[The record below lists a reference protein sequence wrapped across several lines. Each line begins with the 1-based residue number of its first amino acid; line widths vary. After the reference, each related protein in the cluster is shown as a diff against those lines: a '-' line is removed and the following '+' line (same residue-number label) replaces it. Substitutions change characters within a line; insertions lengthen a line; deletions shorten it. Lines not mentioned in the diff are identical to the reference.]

1 MNKSFAEQWKEIL
14 SGTSFPAYQENKEL
28 FFQLKLLIQAIRQE
42 LKTEPV
48 EDVRRFLRT
57 AGISDKL
64 TDKLVKEIYDTLRI
78 YTTVSYLRDLE
89 KENEKAL
96 KLLLLSIYQNYI
108 VRFERGYLQNLP
120 NQNYDT
126 ELMSDIIDEIQSL
139 TDFYVSRRFTLQ
151 ETIRDLAD
159 ETGLSL
165 ETCTYWAGIIE
176 QNLTELKM
184 NYIMSE
190 LTRINRKLSET
201 SKDTP

>member
-1 MNKSFAEQWKEIL
+1 M
-14 SGTSFPAYQENKEL
+14 
-28 FFQLKLLIQAIRQE
+28 IQAIRQE

-151 ETIRDLAD
+151 KTIRDLAD